1 LFTQVLIF
9 RRLSQANVTHRRI
22 VRYEHGAFAHDPQ
35 AELAEEAMLHVEI
48 NDTAS
53 FDVVVTPQHLREF
66 VYGYLLC
73 EGYITDPK
81 EITSLKLHEK
91 DKIARADVVV
101 DSPRVK
107 ALSFRKNYNIIW
119 TECGTSEA
127 FYRMLGE
134 KVPKIESDVSIT
146 PQAMF
151 KCYAEV
157 LERDDE
163 YKRTG
168 AYHYAFLF
176 RPESSEVVTYDIDI
190 GRHNAIDKV
199 VGLAVTKGE
208 DVTRTV
214 LFSTGR
220 ITIDMVLKAAR
231 ARVPI
236 VISRS
241 APLDKAAELSQLFD
255 LTLVGFLR
263 NNRFNIYAAPQRIAG
278 APALEEGARAVT
290 VRKSTSA

>member
-1 LFTQVLIF
+1 MA
-9 RRLSQANVTHRRI
+9 RRRI
-22 VRYEHGAFAHDPQ
+22 IRYDQGKFAHDPG

-48 NDTAS
+48 NETAS
-53 FDVVVTPQHLREF
+53 FDVVVTPEHLKEF
-66 VYGYLLC
+66 VVGYLLC

-81 EITSLKLHEK
+81 EVTSMRLYEK
-91 DKIARADVVV
+91 ERIARADITV

-119 TECGTSEA
+119 TECGTAEA

-134 KVPKIESDVSIT
+134 RVPKIESDLAIS

-157 LERDDE
+157 LERDDA
-163 YKRTG
+163 YKQTG

-176 RPESSEVVTYDIDI
+176 DPSTSEVVTYDIDI

-199 VGLAVTKGE
+199 VGLALAKGA
-208 DVTRTV
+208 DPSRAV

-220 ITIDMVLKAAR
+220 ITIDMILKAAR

-241 APLDKAAELSQLFD
+241 APLDKAVELAQLFD

-263 NNRFNIYAAPQRIAG
+263 NNRFNIYAAPQRISS
-278 APALEEGARAVT
+278 APAMDGKGRA
-290 VRKSTSA
+290 A

>member
-1 LFTQVLIF
+1 MTQ
-9 RRLSQANVTHRRI
+9 RRI
-22 VRYEHGAFAHDPQ
+22 VRYEHGTFSHDPE

-48 NDTAS
+48 NETAS
-53 FDVVVTPQHLREF
+53 FDVVVTPEHLKEF

-73 EGYITDPK
+73 EGYISDPK
-81 EITSLKLHEK
+81 EIKAIKLYER
-91 DKIARADVVV
+91 DRIARADVTV

-119 TECGTSEA
+119 TECGTADA

-134 KVPKIESDVSIT
+134 KVPKIESDVTIT
-146 PQAMF
+146 PAAMF

-157 LERDDE
+157 LERDDA
-163 YKRTG
+163 YKKTG

-176 RPESSEVVTYDIDI
+176 RPETSEVVTYDIDI

-199 VGLAVTKGE
+199 VGLAVTKGI
-208 DVTRTV
+208 DPSRTV
-214 LFSTGR
+214 IFSTGR
-220 ITIDMVLKAAR
+220 ITIDMILKAAR
-231 ARVPI
+231 ARIPI

-241 APLDKAAELSQLFD
+241 APLDKAVELAQLFD

-263 NNRFNIYAAPQRIAG
+263 NNRFNIYAAPQRIES
-278 APALEEGARAVT
+278 APALDGEKVAAPRRPGRA
-290 VRKSTSA
+290 

>member
-1 LFTQVLIF
+1 VV
-9 RRLSQANVTHRRI
+9 RRHI
-22 VRYEHGAFAHDPQ
+22 IRYEHGVFSQDPA

-48 NDTAS
+48 NEVAS
-53 FDVVVTPQHLREF
+53 FDVVVTPRSLKEF
-66 VYGYLLC
+66 VVGYLLC
-73 EGYITDPK
+73 EGYIADPK
-81 EITSLKLHEK
+81 EITKLKLYEK
-91 DKIARADVVV
+91 DKIARADVTV

-107 ALSFRKNYNIIW
+107 SLAFRKNYNIIW

-134 KVPKIESDVSIT
+134 KVPKIDSTLSIT

-163 YKRTG
+163 YKQTG

-176 RPESSEVVTYDIDI
+176 RPDTSELVTYDLDI

-199 VGLAVTKGE
+199 VGLALAKGA
-208 DVTRTV
+208 DLTRTV

-220 ITIDMVLKAAR
+220 ITIDMILKAAR
-231 ARVPI
+231 ARIPV

-241 APLDKAAELSQLFD
+241 APLDKAVELAQLFD
-255 LTLVGFLR
+255 LTLVAFLR
-263 NNRFNIYAAPQRIAG
+263 NNRFNIYAAPQRVAG
-278 APALEEGARAVT
+278 APPLEAGVKAVT
-290 VRKSTSA
+290 INKSS

>member
-1 LFTQVLIF
+1 MVKRSVI
-9 RRLSQANVTHRRI
+9 
-22 VRYEHGAFAHDPQ
+22 RYGQEGFSHDPD

-48 NDTAS
+48 NQTAS
-53 FDVVVTPQHLREF
+53 FDVVVTPQNLEPF
-66 VYGYLLC
+66 VVGYLLC
-73 EGYITDPK
+73 EGYIRDAK
-81 EITSLKLHEK
+81 EVTSLRLHEK

-107 ALSFRKNYNIIW
+107 TLAFRRNYNIIW
-119 TECGTSEA
+119 TECGTAEA

-134 KVPKIESDVSIT
+134 QVEPIDSDLT
-146 PQAMF
+146 LDPETMF
-151 KCYAEV
+151 SCYRE
-157 LERDDE
+157 LSSRDEE

-176 RPESSEVVTYDIDI
+176 DPASGQVLVHDMDI

-199 VGLAVTKGE
+199 VGLALAQGV
-208 DVTRTV
+208 DPSRAA

-236 VISRS
+236 LISRS
-241 APLDKAAELSQLFD
+241 APLDKATELAQLFD
-255 LTLVGFLR
+255 MTLVGFLR
-263 NNRFNIYAAPQRIAG
+263 SNKFNIYAAPQRIRG
-278 APALEEGARAVT
+278 APALPRGEPPVE
-290 VRKSTSA
+290 VRR

>member
-1 LFTQVLIF
+1 MG
-9 RRLSQANVTHRRI
+9 NVVKRAV
-22 VRYEHGAFAHDPQ
+22 VRYDKGKFTHDPE
-35 AELAEEAMLHVEI
+35 AEMAEEAMLHVEI
-48 NDTAS
+48 NETAS
-53 FDVVVTPQHLREF
+53 FDVIVTPQNLEAF

-73 EGYITDPK
+73 EGYIENVK
-81 EITSLKLHEK
+81 EVKSLRLHEK
-91 DKIARADVVV
+91 DRIARVDVVV
-101 DSPRVK
+101 DSPRVRTL
-107 ALSFRKNYNIIW
+107 AFRRNYNIIW
-119 TECGTSEA
+119 TECGTAEA

-134 KVPKIESDVSIT
+134 KVPKIESGVSIT
-146 PQAMF
+146 PAAMF
-151 KCYAEV
+151 RCYDEV

-176 RPESSEVVTYDIDI
+176 DPATSQVLAYDLDI

-199 VGLAVTKGE
+199 VGLALRAGV
-208 DVTRTV
+208 DPSRAA

-241 APLDKAAELSQLFD
+241 APLDKAAELANLFD

-263 NNRFNIYAAPQRIAG
+263 NNRFNIYAAPKRIEGSPAIDG
-278 APALEEGARAVT
+278 KAPAAVM
-290 VRKSTSA
+290 RKAPA

>member
-1 LFTQVLIF
+1 MADRAIL
-9 RRLSQANVTHRRI
+9 
-22 VRYEHGAFAHDPQ
+22 RYDAGAFSHDPR

-48 NDTAS
+48 NNTAS

-66 VYGYLLC
+66 VVGYLIC
-73 EGYITDPK
+73 EGYAANTS
-81 EITSLKLHEK
+81 EITKLRLHSK
-91 DKIARADVVV
+91 DRIARADVTL

-107 ALSFRKNYNIIW
+107 TLAFRKNYNIIW
-119 TECGTSEA
+119 TECGTADA

-134 KVPKIESDVSIT
+134 KIPPTKSKLTIT
-146 PQAMF
+146 PAAMF
-151 KCYAEV
+151 RCYMEV
-157 LERDDE
+157 LEHNDAYR
-163 YKRTG
+163 RTG

-176 RPESSEVVTYDIDI
+176 DPKTAKVVALSIDI

-199 VGLAVTKGE
+199 VGVALGKGV
-208 DVTRTV
+208 DPSKTV

-231 ARVPI
+231 ARIPI

-241 APLDKAAELSQLFD
+241 APLDKAVELAAQFD

-263 NNRFNIYAAPQRIAG
+263 NNRFNIYAAPQRIET
-278 APALEEGARAVT
+278 APGMRPRKAARGT
-290 VRKSTSA
+290 RPKGR

>member
-1 LFTQVLIF
+1 M
-9 RRLSQANVTHRRI
+9 AKRRI
-22 VRYEHGAFAHDPQ
+22 VRYEQGRFAHDPA

-48 NDTAS
+48 NETAS
-53 FDVVVTPQHLREF
+53 FDVVVTPDHLKEF

-73 EGYITDPK
+73 EGYITDPQ
-81 EITSLKLHEK
+81 EITRFKVYEK
-91 DKIARADVVV
+91 ERIARADVTV

-119 TECGTSEA
+119 TECGTADA

-134 KVPKIESDVSIT
+134 KVPKIESDVTIS
-146 PQAMF
+146 PSAMF
-151 KCYAEV
+151 RCYGEV
-157 LERDDE
+157 LERDDA

-176 RPESSEVVTYDIDI
+176 DPKTSEVVTYDIDI

-199 VGLAVTKGE
+199 VGLALTQGK
-208 DVTRTV
+208 DPSRTV

-220 ITIDMVLKAAR
+220 ITIDMILKAAR
-231 ARVPI
+231 ARIPV

-241 APLDKAAELSQLFD
+241 APLDKAAELAQLFD

-263 NNRFNIYAAPQRIAG
+263 NNRFNIYAAPQRIETAPPLEGEKAVAAAKAG
-278 APALEEGARAVT
+278 KA
-290 VRKSTSA
+290 

>member
-1 LFTQVLIF
+1 MT
-9 RRLSQANVTHRRI
+9 RRRI
-22 VRYEHGAFAHDPQ
+22 VRYEHGTFSHDPE

-48 NDTAS
+48 NETAS
-53 FDVVVTPQHLREF
+53 FDVVVTPEHLKEF
-66 VYGYLLC
+66 VVGYLLC
-73 EGYITDPK
+73 EGYIADPNEIKAMKVYEK
-81 EITSLKLHEK
+81 ER
-91 DKIARADVVV
+91 IARADVTV

-107 ALSFRKNYNIIW
+107 SLQFRKNYNIIW
-119 TECGTSEA
+119 TECGTAEA

-134 KVPKIESDVSIT
+134 KVPKIKSDISIA
-146 PQAMF
+146 PAAMF
-151 KCYAEV
+151 RCYGEV
-157 LERDDE
+157 LERDDA

-176 RPESSEVVTYDIDI
+176 DPKTSQVVTYDMDI

-199 VGLAVTKGE
+199 VGLALAKGA
-208 DVTRTV
+208 DPADAV

-241 APLDKAAELSQLFD
+241 APLDKAVELAGLMD

-263 NNRFNIYAAPQRIAG
+263 NNRFNIYAAPQRIEG
-278 APALEEGARAVT
+278 APPMEGQRSIRVNRA
-290 VRKSTSA
+290 A

>member
-1 LFTQVLIF
+1 MAKRPVLRYNHGEFTF
-9 RRLSQANVTHRRI
+9 
-22 VRYEHGAFAHDPQ
+22 DPA

-48 NDTAS
+48 NETAS
-53 FDVVVTPQHLREF
+53 FDVVVTPRNLKEF
-66 VYGYLLC
+66 VVGYLLC
-73 EGYITDPK
+73 EGYIASPK
-81 EITSLKLHEK
+81 EITAFKLYEK
-91 DKIARADVVV
+91 DKIARADVTV

-107 ALSFRKNYNIIW
+107 SLSFRKNYNIIW
-119 TECGTSEA
+119 TECGTADA

-134 KVPKIESDVSIT
+134 KVPMIESGVKIS
-146 PQAMF
+146 PAAMF

-163 YKRTG
+163 YRQTG

-176 RPESSEVVTYDIDI
+176 DPATAQVVAYDFDI
-190 GRHNAIDKV
+190 GRHNAVDKV
-199 VGLAVTKGE
+199 VGLALAAGK
-208 DVTRTV
+208 DPSKAV

-220 ITIDMVLKAAR
+220 LTIDMILKAAR

-241 APLDKAAELSQLFD
+241 APLDKAVELAGLFD

-263 NNRFNIYAAPQRIAG
+263 NNRFNIYAAPRRVEG
-278 APALEEGARAVT
+278 APALPVDGSPVAVQ
-290 VRKSTSA
+290 R

>member
-1 LFTQVLIF
+1 VAT
-9 RRLSQANVTHRRI
+9 RRI
-22 VRYEHGAFAHDPQ
+22 IRYEHGSFAHDPA

-48 NDTAS
+48 NETAS
-53 FDVVVTPQHLREF
+53 FDVVVTPQHLEEF
-66 VYGYLLC
+66 VVGYLLC
-73 EGYITDPK
+73 EGYIADPK
-81 EITSLKLHEK
+81 EVTKLKLYEK
-91 DKIARADVVV
+91 DRIARADVTV

-107 ALSFRKNYNIIW
+107 TLAFRKNYNIIW
-119 TECGTSEA
+119 TECGTAEA

-134 KVPKIESDVSIT
+134 KVPQIKSDVTIT
-146 PQAMF
+146 PAAMF

-176 RPESSEVVTYDIDI
+176 RPETSEVVTYDIDI

-199 VGLAVTKGE
+199 VGLGLRAGA
-208 DVTRTV
+208 DLTRTA

-231 ARVPI
+231 AKIPI

-241 APLDKAAELSQLFD
+241 APLDKAAELSQMFD

-263 NNRFNIYAAPQRIAG
+263 NNRFNIYAAPQRITG
-278 APALEEGARAVT
+278 APQLEGARSVAV
-290 VRKSTSA
+290 RRAS

>member
-1 LFTQVLIF
+1 MAKRGVLRF
-9 RRLSQANVTHRRI
+9 HQ
-22 VRYEHGAFAHDPQ
+22 GAFAFDPA

-48 NDTAS
+48 NGTAS
-53 FDVVVTPQHLREF
+53 FDVIVTPQNLEAF

-73 EGYITDPK
+73 EGYISDVG
-81 EITSLKLHEK
+81 EVTSLRLHEK

-101 DSPRVK
+101 DSPRVRTL
-107 ALSFRKNYNIIW
+107 AFRKNYNIIW
-119 TECGTSEA
+119 TECGTAEA

-134 KVPKIESDVSIT
+134 KVPKIISDVSIS
-146 PQAMF
+146 PDAMF
-151 KCYAEV
+151 RCYREV

-176 RPESSEVVTYDIDI
+176 DPATSDVLAYDLDI

-199 VGLAVTKGE
+199 VGLAL
-208 DVTRTV
+208 TRGV
-214 LFSTGR
+214 DPARAALFSTGR
-220 ITIDMVLKAAR
+220 LTIDMVLKAAR

-241 APLDKAAELSQLFD
+241 APLDKAAELAQLFD

-263 NNRFNIYAAPQRIAG
+263 NNRFNIYAAPRRIEG
-278 APALEEGARAVT
+278 APAMEGKAPAAV
-290 VRKSTSA
+290 VRETGG

>member
-1 LFTQVLIF
+1 MAKRAVIRYGQEGFT
-9 RRLSQANVTHRRI
+9 
-22 VRYEHGAFAHDPQ
+22 HDPA

-48 NDTAS
+48 NETAS
-53 FDVVVTPQHLREF
+53 FDVVVTPQNLEPF

-73 EGYITDPK
+73 EGYIRDPK
-81 EITSLKLHEK
+81 EVTSIRLHEK

-107 ALSFRKNYNIIW
+107 TLAFRRNYNIIW
-119 TECGTSEA
+119 TECGTAEA

-134 KVPKIESDVSIT
+134 QVEPIKSDAAIKPET
-146 PQAMF
+146 MF
-151 KCYAEV
+151 ACFRELSK
-157 LERDDE
+157 RDED

-176 RPESSEVVTYDIDI
+176 DPASGEVLVHDMDI

-199 VGLAVTKGE
+199 VGLALKKGV
-208 DVTRTV
+208 DPSGAA

-231 ARVPI
+231 AKVPI
-236 VISRS
+236 LISRS
-241 APLDKAAELSQLFD
+241 APLDKAAELAQLFD
-255 LTLVGFLR
+255 MTLVGFLR
-263 NNRFNIYAAPQRIAG
+263 SNRFNIYAAPQRIEG
-278 APALEEGARAVT
+278 APALPEGERSVAV
-290 VRKSTSA
+290 RG

>member
-1 LFTQVLIF
+1 M
-9 RRLSQANVTHRRI
+9 AHRAI
-22 VRYEHGAFAHDPQ
+22 VRYDQGAFSHDPR

-53 FDVVVTPQHLREF
+53 FDVVVTPKDLREF
-66 VYGYLLC
+66 VVGYLIC
-73 EGYITDPK
+73 EGYATDPA
-81 EITSLKLHEK
+81 EITKMRLHSK
-91 DKIARADVVV
+91 GRIARADVTL

-107 ALSFRKNYNIIW
+107 TLAFRKNYNIIW
-119 TECGTSEA
+119 TECGTADA

-134 KVPKIESDVSIT
+134 KVPAIKSRLTIS
-146 PQAMF
+146 PAAMF
-151 KCYAEV
+151 RCYMEV
-157 LERDDE
+157 LEHNDAYR
-163 YKRTG
+163 RTG

-176 RPESSEVVTYDIDI
+176 DPKTAKVVALSIDI

-199 VGLAVTKGE
+199 VGIALGKGV
-208 DVTRTV
+208 DPSKTV

-220 ITIDMVLKAAR
+220 VTIDMVLKAAR

-241 APLDKAAELSQLFD
+241 APLDKAVELAEQFD

-263 NNRFNIYAAPQRIAG
+263 NNRFNIYAASQRIETAPPMNQTKTARRARGGPRAG
-278 APALEEGARAVT
+278 PRRRAL
-290 VRKSTSA
+290 